1 MFFFQLILVES
12 STRFKTS
19 SLVHGTSE
27 RSAASLESPRRATA
41 PREVPDLRIDG
52 LEPQK
57 PRRGQSAQA
66 NIIGLSGC
74 LGFLW
79 GEKAPKKKKIP
90 RCWVLF
96 LLIERTKSIVFFGG
110 GLKERDTTKQETIN
124 GEWNASYENLVLS
137 PNMQRINDLERSF
150 LSVKK
155 SSTFI
160 FLAFYSIQ
168 VLVVCRIYSSKPAYN
183 GIQLVFSLAF
193 FSSPSLGRGKKQFIA
208 INISIHFCQRCTLR
222 AFSTRNF
229 K

>member
-1 MFFFQLILVES
+1 M
-12 STRFKTS
+12 
-19 SLVHGTSE
+19 HGTSE

-79 GEKAPKKKKIP
+79 GEKAPKKKSQDVG
-90 RCWVLF
+90 C
-96 LLIERTKSIVFFGG
+96 FFYWLNEQNQSFFWGR
-110 GLKERDTTKQETIN
+110 LKERDTTKQETMN
-124 GEWNASYENLVLS
+124 GEWNVSYDNLVLS